1 MNFGDG
7 AAALL
12 VGAGGTIAEVK
23 HFDSRYYEIQDTWR
37 SDRDTFVRSAE
48 DRFSMDE
55 GYVGVMA
62 ESVSATLE
70 KYGLAAAD
78 IAHVAL
84 NSPNARQLRSVAKKL
99 GFDEKTQVKDVLHA
113 GSVTPAAP

>member
-12 VGAGGTIAEVK
+12 VGRSGTIAEVK
-23 HFDSRYYEIQDTWR
+23 HFDTRYYEIQDTWR

-48 DRFSMDE
+48 DRFAMDE
-55 GYVGVMA
+55 GFADVMA
-62 ESVSATLE
+62 ESVSACS
-70 KYGLAAAD
+70 KKHGLAAGD

-84 NSPNARQLRSVAKKL
+84 NSPNARQLRAVAQKL
-99 GFDEKTQVKDVLHA
+99 GFDEKTQVA
-113 GSVTPAAP
+113 GRPACGGR